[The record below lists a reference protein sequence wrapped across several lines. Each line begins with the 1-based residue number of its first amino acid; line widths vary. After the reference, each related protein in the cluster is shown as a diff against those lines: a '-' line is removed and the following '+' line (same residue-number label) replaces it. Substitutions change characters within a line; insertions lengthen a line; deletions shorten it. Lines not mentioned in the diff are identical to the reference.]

1 MRMKEEL
8 YRLEEE
14 RSDRE
19 YKMYSDVKA
28 YDIIVTRKKNYIAK
42 AKITAKKNKLQEELT
57 RLENS
62 RNPYIWNDFL
72 EHDIRVIRAKIKVLD
87 EKLAKIQ

>member
-28 YDIIVTRKKNYIAK
+28 YDIIVSRKKNYIAK

-72 EHDIRVIRAKIKVLD
+72 EHDIRVVSAKIKVLD

>member
-14 RSDRE
+14 HSDRE

-28 YDIIVTRKKNYIAK
+28 YDIVVTRKKNYITK

>member
-1 MRMKEEL
+1 MKEEL

-19 YKMYSDVKA
+19 YKMYSDAKA
-28 YDIIVTRKKNYIAK
+28 YDIVMTRKKNYITK

>member
-19 YKMYSDVKA
+19 YKTYSDVKA
-28 YDIIVTRKKNYIAK
+28 YDIIMTRNKNYIAN
-42 AKITAKKNKLQEELT
+42 AKIRAKKDKLQEELT

-72 EHDIRVIRAKIKVLD
+72 EHDIRVINSKIKILD
-87 EKLAKIQ
+87 DKLAKIQ

>member
-14 RSDRE
+14 HSDRE
-19 YKMYSDVKA
+19 YKMYSDTKA
-28 YDIIVTRKKNYIAK
+28 YDIVMTRKKNYITK